1 MAENADKKSKI
12 PWAILN
18 DVRGSLDIELD
29 KIGEWIAEKVPED
42 SFLRKEASARIFGI
56 LKQHVERKASTM
68 GPAANFFIEGLVD
81 IGDYL
86 TGALHG
92 DKKTEAEG
100 KSGKKSVSNKSIES
114 ARAAFIAKITTRLE
128 TAANPEEE
136 AEKIKKELQ
145 LFDEIIFGKKEEPV
159 AKVDKPKGKS
169 FWESFNEADRNA
181 ASHIRDFRTEF
192 FSNRK
197 KGV

>member
-1 MAENADKKSKI
+1 MAESAEKKSKI

-56 LKQHVERKASTM
+56 LKQHVERKASKM

-100 KSGKKSVSNKSIES
+100 KGGKKSISNKSIES
-114 ARAAFIAKITTRLE
+114 ARAAFITKITTRLE
-128 TAANPEEE
+128 TSTNPEEE
-136 AEKIKKELQ
+136 AKKIKKELQ
-145 LFDEIIFGKKEEPV
+145 LFDEIFFGKKEEPV
-159 AKVDKPKGKS
+159 IADDKPKGKG
-169 FWESFNEADRNA
+169 FWESFNEADKNA
-181 ASHIRDFRTEF
+181 ANWLRKFRGE
-192 FSNRK
+192 K
-197 KGV
+197 KGEWQ